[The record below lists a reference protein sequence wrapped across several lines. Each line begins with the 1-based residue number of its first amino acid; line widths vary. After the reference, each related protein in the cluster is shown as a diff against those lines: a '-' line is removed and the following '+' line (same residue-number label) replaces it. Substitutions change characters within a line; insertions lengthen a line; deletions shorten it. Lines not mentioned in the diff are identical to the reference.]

1 MFSGQRACSI
11 AIQHILWPKKM
22 FNCTNTIAI
31 EHVLLPRNM
40 LYGHRACT
48 DQVVLILLT
57 CKDSSRVSVTN
68 YMCFLRA
75 EYLLAVKVL
84 RTQWAAS
91 PRHRVYT
98 WALSEIAWG
107 QINCPKLYA
116 PCLQDPTLLVHRLI
130 NDVNNGKPCTWINVQ
145 GTFGL
150 PICLLPRN
158 VPRFVFR
165 LVFRS
170 ASRSHV
176 LGGSS
181 EKKHDQKFLRE
192 NEAWIL
198 TTATTTG
205 KSWSPGLIMHWLRH
219 TGLGTLA

>member
-11 AIQHILWPKKM
+11 GIQHILWPKKM

-107 QINCPKLYA
+107 QINGPKLYA

-150 PICLLPRN
+150 PNFLLPRN

-170 ASRSHV
+170 VSRSRV

-181 EKKHDQKFLRE
+181 EKKHDQKCLRE
-192 NEAWIL
+192 NEKWCLGNYLQLRLQAEPG
-198 TTATTTG
+198 G
-205 KSWSPGLIMHWLRH
+205 KKFWFPD
-219 TGLGTLA
+219 LGTCA